1 MNHYSLYRENLIIC
15 YIAKNYSNGK
25 KKYNL
30 SVMKSHRYIG
40 NELVSNKEFLPFV
53 FVISPTLHLYDSE
66 FLVPG
71 LLYIHAVQ
79 FTRPLAA
86 ATCQSAT

>member
-15 YIAKNYSNGK
+15 YIANKYSNGK

-30 SVMKSHRYIG
+30 SVMKSRRYIG
-40 NELVSNKEFLPFV
+40 NELVSNKELLPFV
-53 FVISPTLHLYDSE
+53 FVISRTLHLYDSD

-71 LLYIHAVQ
+71 LL
-79 FTRPLAA
+79 
-86 ATCQSAT
+86 